1 MAGRIFCDTS
11 VLIRYFADDDPP
23 RAFAAAGLFDSDAT
37 LVVSTTALL
46 ELVHVLRTRYGVTN
60 PVLGEGLISFLTR
73 SNVELVDADRG
84 ATVAAI
90 QWSLRVSARRI
101 PDALIAAAAEH
112 AGCDQIATFDELM
125 TSPSVPVRL
134 L

>member
-1 MAGRIFCDTS
+1 MAGRVFCDTS

-23 RAFAAAGLFDSDAT
+23 RAFAAAALFDSGAT
-37 LVVSTTALL
+37 VVVSTTALL
-46 ELVHVLRTRYGVTN
+46 ELVHVLGTRSGITN
-60 PVLGEGLISFLTR
+60 PVLGEGVISFLTR
-73 SNVELVDADRG
+73 SNVELIDADLG

-90 QWSLRVSARRI
+90 RWSMRVSARRI

-112 AGCDQIATFDELM
+112 AGCDAIATFDERM